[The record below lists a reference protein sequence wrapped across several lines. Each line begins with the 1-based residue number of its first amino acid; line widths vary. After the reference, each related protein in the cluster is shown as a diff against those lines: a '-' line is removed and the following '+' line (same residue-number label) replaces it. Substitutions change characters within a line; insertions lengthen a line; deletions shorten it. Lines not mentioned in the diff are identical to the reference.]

1 MKAAELFVKCLE
13 NEGVEYI
20 FGIPG
25 EENIDVMDALLESP
39 IRFVTTHHEQGA
51 AFMADVYGRLTGRA
65 GVCMSTL
72 GPGATNLITGVA
84 DANMDRAPIV
94 AIAGQGATTRL
105 HKESHQI
112 LDLVGMFRP
121 ITKYSTQIL
130 DPGIV
135 PEIVRKAFKVAQTE
149 KPGGVFIDFPENVA
163 EMAVDKKPIK
173 VQTSYTSEAPDHKL
187 DQVAQLIS
195 AAKAPVILAGNGVIR
210 QGAADSLVT
219 FAEVL
224 RIPVAN
230 TFMAKGVMPFT
241 NELSLGTIGMKARD
255 LPWFAFEKAD
265 VVICVG
271 YDMVEY
277 HPDMWNPDGDKTIIH
292 IDALPA
298 EVDERYIVAVGA
310 LGDIRSS
317 LRAIALRATPQSASP
332 FKAVRKAIVEDRAE
346 YAEDTA
352 FPVKPQ
358 KIVWDLREVLGPDDI
373 AISDVGAH
381 KMWMSRMY
389 RAERPNTC
397 IISNGFAAMGI
408 AVPGAIA
415 AKLAYPERKVV
426 AVTGDAGFMMNSQ
439 EIETALRMKTS
450 FVVLIWNDSEYGL
463 ITWHQ
468 LRHFGRP
475 SHIAFK
481 NPDFVKYAESFG
493 AIGYRVERAEDL
505 KPTLQRALAH
515 DTVVIID
522 CPVDYAE
529 NMLLTQKLKTLK
541 SPL

>member
-1 MKAAELFVKCLE
+1 MKAAQLFVKALE

-25 EENIDVMDALLESP
+25 EENIDVMDALLDSP
-39 IRFVTTHHEQGA
+39 IKFVTCHHEQGA

-84 DANMDRAPIV
+84 DANMDRAPVV

-112 LDLVGMFRP
+112 LDQVSLFKP
-121 ITKYSTQIL
+121 ITKYAAQIL
-130 DPGIV
+130 APEIV
-135 PEIVRKAFKVAQTE
+135 PEVVRKAFKVAQTE
-149 KPGGVFIDFPENVA
+149 KPGAAFIDFPENVA
-163 EMAVDKKPIK
+163 EMEVDKEPIK
-173 VQTSYTSEAPDHKL
+173 VQTAYTPEAPAHKIE
-187 DQVAQLIS
+187 QAAKLIG

-210 QGAADSLVT
+210 QGAAEALVT

-230 TFMAKGVMPFT
+230 TFMAKGVVPFT
-241 NELSLGTIGMKARD
+241 NELSLGTIGLKATD
-255 LPWFAFEKAD
+255 LPWFALEKAD

-277 HPDMWNPDGDKTIIH
+277 HPDMWNPNGDKTIIH
-292 IDALPA
+292 IDGLAA

-310 LGDIRSS
+310 LGDIQSS
-317 LRAIALRATPQSASP
+317 LRAIALRAKPQPSVP
-332 FKAVRKAIVEDRAE
+332 FTAVRRAIVEDRAE
-346 YAEDTA
+346 HANDMA
-352 FPVKPQ
+352 FPIKPQ
-358 KIVWDLREVLGPDDI
+358 KIVWDLREALAPDDI

-389 RAERPNTC
+389 KAERPNTC

-439 EIETALRMKTS
+439 EIETALRMNTPI
-450 FVVLIWNDSEYGL
+450 VVLIWNDSEYGL

-475 SHIAFK
+475 SHITFN

-493 AIGYRVERAEDL
+493 AKGYRVERAEDL
-505 KPTLQRALAH
+505 LPTLRQAIAD
-515 DTVVIID
+515 DTVVVID
-522 CPVDYAE
+522 CQVDYGE
-529 NMLLTQKLKTLK
+529 NMKLTHRLKALK